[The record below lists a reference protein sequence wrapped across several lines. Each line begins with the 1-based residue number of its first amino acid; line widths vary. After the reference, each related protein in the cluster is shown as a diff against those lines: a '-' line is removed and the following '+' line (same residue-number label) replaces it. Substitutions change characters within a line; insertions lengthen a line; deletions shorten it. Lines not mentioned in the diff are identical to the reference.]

1 MFATSRYVRAVPIS
15 SIASKAFIKPAA
27 TINNPRLFSSTS
39 AAMTLISDSIKH
51 DHAELKQ
58 YYENIKNAK
67 TNDEKDQW
75 RNQFTWELARHS
87 IGEELVVY
95 PAMERVLPNGKAMAD
110 KDRKEHLVVK
120 NDLATF
126 QNMAVEDGNFE
137 KVLEAL
143 WTNLSAHIK
152 EEEHDDLPALEKA
165 LDPKDSESMT
175 KSFGRTKMFIP
186 TRSHPHAPDKP
197 PFETVVGLLT
207 APIDHIRDLFR
218 KFPEETKSQLP
229 P

>member
-1 MFATSRYVRAVPIS
+1 MFSTLRFVRAAPLS
-15 SIASKAFIKPAA
+15 SAASKAYLPFNNTRTFSA
-27 TINNPRLFSSTS
+27 TA
-39 AAMTLISDSIKH
+39 AAMVSISDSIKH
-51 DHAELKQ
+51 DHKELEQ
-58 YYENIKNAK
+58 YYNNIKNAK
-67 TNDEKDQW
+67 TLDEKTQW

-95 PAMERVLPNGKAMAD
+95 PAFERLLPNGKEMAD

-120 NDLATF
+120 NDLQTF
-126 QNMAVEDGNFE
+126 QNLDPENENFN

-152 EEEHDDLPALEKA
+152 EEEIDDLPALEKA

-218 KFPEETKSQLP
+218 KFPDDTKSQLP